1 MIDVE
6 LMLNSAGGKNLF
18 DRKSRLMLMLGVLN
32 DCYGDIRTA
41 VINLSDFIGTHPEFQ
56 EIDEMGVREVL
67 EDARRLEKKIL
78 RVMDEI
84 KKEIYPE

>member
-1 MIDVE
+1 
-6 LMLNSAGGKNLF
+6 MLNSARGAKILF

-32 DCYGDIRTA
+32 DCYGDVRTA
-41 VINLSDFIGTHPEFQ
+41 VINLSDFIGTHPEFR

-67 EDARRLEKKIL
+67 EDARRLEEKIL

-84 KKEIYPE
+84 KKEIYSE